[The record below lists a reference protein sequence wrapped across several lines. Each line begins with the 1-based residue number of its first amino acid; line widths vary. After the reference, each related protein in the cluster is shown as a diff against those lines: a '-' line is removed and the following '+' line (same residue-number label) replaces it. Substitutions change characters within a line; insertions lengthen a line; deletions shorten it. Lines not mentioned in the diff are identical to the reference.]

1 MRGTRGLLFLCGGAA
16 AGGLAFWIAY
26 GPQDGLMMALLI
38 IACGAPAVVAA
49 HVIAARRRSLGG
61 LSRQFATGVGVSIAL
76 AVIGAAAIALL
87 MFVSA
92 HDAFTMAVLL
102 VFAGGLTGYAV
113 SVLARSVMHDIEA
126 VGEGVRAVGE
136 GRRDLS
142 IQTAADD
149 EIAELAQAAERM
161 ARRLGATEAERETAE
176 AARRDLIA
184 AVSHDLRT
192 PLTSLRLLADAIAD
206 DVGDQEA
213 RATYLT
219 RMSVHISSLS
229 SLVEDLFELSRLEA
243 GEIRW
248 SMQRVALGELLEET
262 VEAMRSAAETRR
274 VVVRAEVNGD
284 VAPARADPEKLPR
297 VLFNL
302 IHNAIRHTPADG
314 SVTVAAHS
322 DGKCVE
328 VEVADTGE
336 GLPPDERERAFE
348 PFFRGGD
355 QGARSGEGTGLG
367 LTICRAIVEAHGG
380 RIWFAES
387 ERGARVRFS
396 LPTATP
402 A

>member
-1 MRGTRGLLFLCGGAA
+1 VRASRGLLLLSAGAVV
-16 AGGLAFWIAY
+16 GGLAFWIAY
-26 GPQDGLMMALLI
+26 GAQDGLTMALLMV
-38 IACGAPAVVAA
+38 ACGAPAVVGA
-49 HVIAARRRSLGG
+49 HVIAARRHSLGG
-61 LSRQFATGVGVSIAL
+61 LSRQFAAGVGVSIAL
-76 AVIGAAAIALL
+76 TVIGVAAIALL
-87 MFVSA
+87 MFVST

-102 VFAGGLTGYAV
+102 VFAGGLTGYTV

-136 GRRDLS
+136 GQRELA
-142 IQTAADD
+142 IETAADD
-149 EIAELAQAAERM
+149 EIAELAQAAEGV
-161 ARRLGATEAERETAE
+161 ARRLGATEAEREAAE
-176 AARRDLIA
+176 GARRDLIA

-206 DVGDQEA
+206 DVGDQQT

-219 RMSVHISSLS
+219 RMSVHIASLS

-248 SMQRVALGELLEET
+248 SMQRVALGELVEET

-274 VVVRAEVNGD
+274 VAVRAEVNGD
-284 VAPARADPEKLPR
+284 VAPARADPEKVQR

-314 SVTVAAHS
+314 SVTVAAQS
-322 DGKCVE
+322 DGDSVE

-336 GLPPDERERAFE
+336 GLAPDERERAFE

-355 QGARSGEGTGLG
+355 QSARSSEGSGLG

-387 ERGARVRFS
+387 DRGARVRFS
-396 LPTATP
+396 LPKA
-402 A
+402 AQA

>member
-1 MRGTRGLLFLCGGAA
+1 MRASRGIGLLVAGAV

-26 GPQDGLMMALLI
+26 GPGDGLTMAGLMVAL
-38 IACGAPAVVAA
+38 GAPAVVGS

-61 LSRQFATGVGVSIAL
+61 LSRQFATGAGVSIAL
-76 AVIGAAAIALL
+76 TVAGVAAIGML

-102 VFAGGLTGYAV
+102 VFAGGLTGYSV

-126 VGEGVRAVGE
+126 VGQGVRAVGE
-136 GRRDLS
+136 GRRELV
-142 IQTAADD
+142 IETAARD
-149 EIAELAQAAERM
+149 ELAQLARAAEGM
-161 ARRLGATEAERETAE
+161 AQQLSATEAEREMAE
-176 AARRDLIA
+176 GARRDLIA

-192 PLTSLRLLADAIAD
+192 PLTSLRLLADALAD
-206 DVGDQEA
+206 DVGDQET

-248 SMQRVALGELLEET
+248 SMQRVALDELVEET

-274 VVVRAEVNGD
+274 VVVRAEVNGE
-284 VAPARADPEKLPR
+284 VAPARADPEKLQR

-322 DGKCVE
+322 DGECVE

-336 GLPPDERERAFE
+336 GLAPDERERAFE

-355 QGARSGEGTGLG
+355 QGARSAEGTGLG

>member
-1 MRGTRGLLFLCGGAA
+1 MRASLGLLLLLTGALA
-16 AGGLAFWIAY
+16 SGLAFWIAY
-26 GPQDGLMMALLI
+26 GAQDGLTMALLMV
-38 IACGAPAVVAA
+38 ACGAPAVVGA

-61 LSRQFATGVGVSIAL
+61 LSRQFAAGVGVSVAL
-76 AVIGAAAIALL
+76 TVIGVAAIALL

-102 VFAGGLTGYAV
+102 VFAGGLTGYTA

-136 GRRDLS
+136 GQRELA
-142 IQTAADD
+142 IETAAHD
-149 EIAELAQAAERM
+149 EIAELAQAAEAM

-176 AARRDLIA
+176 GARRDLIA

-206 DVGDQEA
+206 DVGDQQT
-213 RATYLT
+213 RATYLA
-219 RMSVHISSLS
+219 RMSVHIASLS

-248 SMQRVALGELLEET
+248 SMQRVALGELVEET
-262 VEAMRSAAETRR
+262 VEAMRPQAETRR
-274 VVVRAEVNGD
+274 VDVRAEVNGD
-284 VAPARADPEKLPR
+284 VAPARADPEKLQR

-314 SVTVAAHS
+314 SVTVAAQS
-322 DGKCVE
+322 DGDSVE

-336 GLPPDERERAFE
+336 GLAPAERERAFE

-355 QGARSGEGTGLG
+355 QSARSADGTGLG

-387 ERGARVRFS
+387 DGGARVRFS
-396 LPTATP
+396 LPKATQ